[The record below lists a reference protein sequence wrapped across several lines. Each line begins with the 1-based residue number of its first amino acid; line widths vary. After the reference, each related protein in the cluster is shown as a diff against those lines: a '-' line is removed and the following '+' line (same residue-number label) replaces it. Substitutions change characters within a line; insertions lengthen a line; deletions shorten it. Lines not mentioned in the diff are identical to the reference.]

1 MKGQIVFF
9 LTAVLISVAF
19 THCSSK
25 PKEKA
30 IDPKTI
36 VDPNNRQDTV
46 YFGYIFGQ
54 KTQNITDRLIKEGQF
69 NSNSQ
74 VRKTYRY
81 MHQNLILSGYPF
93 DFCVDDKKYDAL
105 LILADNEGNFIEKDG
120 TILCLYID
128 VDGWE
133 KYSIINALKK
143 QYGDPHMPP
152 KVDGYK
158 VFVPDKLEAF
168 WNISNKA
175 VYLEDMG
182 DFMILVYEDIIGVA
196 DKKNKEATEKAAAE
210 AAEKQKNMERSRNT
224 PL

>member
-1 MKGQIVFF
+1 MMKGQIVFF
-9 LTAVLISVAF
+9 LTAVLVFVAF
-19 THCSSK
+19 TNCSSK

-36 VDPNNRQDTV
+36 VDPNNRHDTV
-46 YFGYIFGQ
+46 YFGYILGQ
-54 KTQNITDRLIKEGQF
+54 KTQSITERLIKEGHF
-69 NSNSQ
+69 NSNIQ
-74 VRKTYRY
+74 IPKTYRY
-81 MHQNLILSGYPF
+81 MHQNLIFSGYPF
-93 DFCVDDKKYDAL
+93 DFCVNDKKFDAL

-120 TILCLYID
+120 TLLSLYIYL
-128 VDGWE
+128 DGWD

-143 QYGDPHMPP
+143 QYGDPNTPP
-152 KVDGYK
+152 KGGYK

-175 VYLEDMG
+175 IYLEDMG

-196 DKKNKEATEKAAAE
+196 DKKNKEAAKQAAAE
-210 AAEKQKNMERSRNT
+210 AAEKQKNMERSKNT